1 MRVARPVQWG
11 LVGVI
16 PNELRSLV
24 WSKLRQ
30 RSNTGVLSN
39 GFERADRIVR
49 CALCEYG
56 RRGHPLSRDKAVSM
70 KRTPAMQAEF
80 RLWLLNQSKVK
91 AGENPVR
98 GVRAC
103 ASEFAQRGWRGELFF
118 GDKEYRNDYS
128 GDRVKRPAV
137 KSSTMK
143 GSIEYERKG
152 LPVRFRGD
160 GAEQRMS
167 GRERYP
173 KLLLS

>member
-1 MRVARPVQWG
+1 M
-11 LVGVI
+11 I
-16 PNELRSLV
+16 
-24 WSKLRQ
+24 
-30 RSNTGVLSN
+30 
-39 GFERADRIVR
+39 
-49 CALCEYG
+49 
-56 RRGHPLSRDKAVSM
+56 
-70 KRTPAMQAEF
+70 
-80 RLWLLNQSKVK
+80 LWPT
-91 AGENPVR
+91 GENPVR

-118 GDKEYRNDYS
+118 GDKEHRNDYS

-143 GSIEYERKG
+143 GPIEYERKG

>member
-1 MRVARPVQWG
+1 MRT
-11 LVGVI
+11 
-16 PNELRSLV
+16 SLAFGQGRV
-24 WSKLRQ
+24 DETRQ
-30 RSNTGVLSN
+30 
-39 GFERADRIVR
+39 I
-49 CALCEYG
+49 Y
-56 RRGHPLSRDKAVSM
+56 AVV
-70 KRTPAMQAEF
+70 F

-103 ASEFAQRGWRGELFF
+103 ASEFVQRGWRGELFF
-118 GDKEYRNDYS
+118 GDKEHRNDHS

-143 GSIEYERKG
+143 GSIEYERKS

-173 KLLLS
+173 QLLLS

>member
-1 MRVARPVQWG
+1 M
-11 LVGVI
+11 
-16 PNELRSLV
+16 
-24 WSKLRQ
+24 KL
-30 RSNTGVLSN
+30 
-39 GFERADRIVR
+39 
-49 CALCEYG
+49 
-56 RRGHPLSRDKAVSM
+56 
-70 KRTPAMQAEF
+70 TPAMQAEF

-118 GDKEYRNDYS
+118 GNKEHRTRLVRRS
-128 GDRVKRPAV
+128 GANLPTV

>member
-1 MRVARPVQWG
+1 MEAR
-11 LVGVI
+11 
-16 PNELRSLV
+16 RSNTASFAPFV
-24 WSKLRQ
+24 SEQAQQ
-30 RSNTGVLSN
+30 RSNLGVLSN

-56 RRGHPLSRDKAVSM
+56 RRGHPLPSGKAVSM
-70 KRTPAMQAEF
+70 KRTPAVQAWF

-118 GDKEYRNDYS
+118 GDKEHRNDYS
-128 GDRVKRPAV
+128 GDRVKRSAV

-143 GSIEYERKG
+143 GSIDYERKG
-152 LPVRFRGD
+152 LPVRFRED